1 MKKSPKYTKNIDLLA
16 KQSKK
21 RREQIY
27 EIELDAIANFKG
39 QLQELESALG
49 MLKIG
54 DHFGWRVLL
63 ILHNKR
69 TIRKYEDILNISIR
83 EFFPE
88 EGPSAERSVGLSVAK
103 KLGGFW
109 KIVSGETKVEKRKE
123 IT

>member
-1 MKKSPKYTKNIDLLA
+1 VKKSPKYTKNIDLLA

-49 MLKIG
+49 MLK
-54 DHFGWRVLL
+54 